1 MSCFRLVTGLEVFR
15 FNLAV
20 NSGLLNK
27 WQPTALVL
35 AGLLPPD
42 PHANTDP
49 IPVVAQD
56 AVSSLELVAEAVA
69 AASAIDPLAD
79 EATQAMTTDR
89 SQFGGGELLF

>member
-1 MSCFRLVTGLEVFR
+1 MTGLEIFR

-35 AGLLPPD
+35 AGLLPPPD
-42 PHANTDP
+42 PHTNTDP

-56 AVSSLELVAEAVA
+56 AVSSLEA
-69 AASAIDPLAD
+69 AASAIDPLAE
-79 EATQAMTTDR
+79 EALGAAATDR
-89 SQFGGGELLF
+89 IAGGRYSYRGF